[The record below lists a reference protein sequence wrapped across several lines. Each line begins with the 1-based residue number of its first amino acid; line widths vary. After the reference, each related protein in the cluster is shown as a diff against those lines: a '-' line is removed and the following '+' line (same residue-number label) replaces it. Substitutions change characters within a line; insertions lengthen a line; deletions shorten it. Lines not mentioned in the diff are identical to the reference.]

1 LFTFCSFWDFLRKS
15 PHLRREILVAELDFC
30 TAVAVG
36 FAPREVSSIQRFL
49 SCFFSFLFVICFE
62 FLVLAV
68 TVFGPCFESM
78 MNVKP
83 KVFRLL

>member
-36 FAPREVSSIQRFL
+36 FAPREV
-49 SCFFSFLFVICFE
+49 
-62 FLVLAV
+62 
-68 TVFGPCFESM
+68 
-78 MNVKP
+78 
-83 KVFRLL
+83 